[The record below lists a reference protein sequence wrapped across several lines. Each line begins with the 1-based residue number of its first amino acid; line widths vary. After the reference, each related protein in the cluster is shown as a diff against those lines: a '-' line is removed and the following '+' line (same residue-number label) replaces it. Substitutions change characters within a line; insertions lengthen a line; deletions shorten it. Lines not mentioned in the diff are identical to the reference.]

1 MTKNAVEPTESRKND
16 VIGEAEQEKP
26 AQKIIG
32 RDKTP
37 PRRKTRKD
45 RTKELEGQLA
55 ESNDKYIRI
64 RAEFEN
70 YRKRSQRD
78 MADARALSKIATLE
92 EILPVMDHFQMAMSA
107 SNSTDDLNTL
117 KEGMNMILSEF
128 ERTFGNLGVEKIVTE
143 NQRFDPKI
151 HEAVSTEA
159 SDTIADEHIMREW
172 KAGYKLGDRL
182 LRPAAVVVSSGPE
195 LSANDDQQK
204 E

>member
-1 MTKNAVEPTESRKND
+1 MTKNAVEPIESRKND

-78 MADARALSKIATLE
+78 MADARALSKITTLE

-151 HEAVSTEA
+151 HEAEPVSP
-159 SDTIADEHIMREW
+159 RE
-172 KAGYKLGDRL
+172 LPL
-182 LRPAAVVVSSGPE
+182 SSRPSP
-195 LSANDDQQK
+195 LPCRP
-204 E
+204 